1 MTTIDQNI
9 AIAEKVGW
17 FPHPENN
24 LRKLEE
30 RYWTFGGG
38 KYGDIGSRSASYFGY
53 SDDDI
58 GWGIGSEPLPKYA
71 ESLDLMHEAEK
82 IMNLKMWK
90 KYVVMLAR
98 VIANEYDWNV
108 QVSVPTNVLIAAT
121 AQQRSE
127 AFLRVLTLWR

>member
-17 FPHPENN
+17 FPHPENS

-58 GWGIGSEPLPKYA
+58 GWGIGSKPLPKYA

-82 IMNLKMWK
+82 IMNLKQWNM
-90 KYVVMLAR
+90 YVLMLAR
-98 VIANEYDWNV
+98 IIADARLSSV
-108 QVSVPTNVLIAAT
+108 QVSVPSNVLIAAT
-121 AQQRSE
+121 ASQRSE